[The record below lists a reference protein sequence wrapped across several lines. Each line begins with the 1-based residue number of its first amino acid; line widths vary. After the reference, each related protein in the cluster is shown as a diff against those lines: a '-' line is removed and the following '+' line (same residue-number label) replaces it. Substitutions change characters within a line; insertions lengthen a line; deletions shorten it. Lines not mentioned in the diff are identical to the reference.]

1 MVPCRSSTRAPRLD
15 TGSADNAADTSFETT
30 GVVFAED
37 APVGSP
43 LADQRLV
50 FLGPDADGE
59 LLEVMAVRTDDDGL
73 LVIHAQPM
81 RARYLGLLTG
91 GLT

>member
-1 MVPCRSSTRAPRLD
+1 VPIKHTRSATRHRI
-15 TGSADNAADTSFETT
+15 SRQRSRYVVETT
-30 GVVFAED
+30 GVIFAED
-37 APVGSP
+37 PPVGSP

-59 LLEVMAVRTDDDGL
+59 LLEVMAIRTDDDGL
-73 LVIHAQPM
+73 LVIHAQPI
-81 RARYLGLLTG
+81 RARYLKLLTG